1 MSNET
6 VTYSLEAVLTRIEG
20 KIDSLEKRLDEKI
33 DSLEKRIDEKSD
45 YLEKRI
51 YVKIDSLEKRID
63 ERFDKIEDRLTK
75 VEIGQAGLKG
85 EIKALD
91 ERVSTK
97 IEGLTARVAYQEF
110 TNRGILIAL
119 VVAILGGAAKLFGFF
134 PNP

>member
-20 KIDSLEKRLDEKI
+20 KIDSLQRDVNQK
-33 DSLEKRIDEKSD
+33 
-45 YLEKRI
+45 
-51 YVKIDSLEKRID
+51 
-63 ERFDKIEDRLTK
+63 FDKIDERLTK
-75 VEIGQAGLKG
+75 VEIGQSELKG

-91 ERVSTK
+91 ERLTTEIK
-97 IEGLTARVAYQEF
+97 GLTARVANQEF

-119 VVAILGGAAKLFGFF
+119 VVAILGGAAKLFGFL

>member
-33 DSLEKRIDEKSD
+33 DSLEKRIDE
-45 YLEKRI
+45 
-51 YVKIDSLEKRID
+51 
-63 ERFDKIEDRLTK
+63 RFDKIEDRLTK
-75 VEIGQAGLKG
+75 VEIGQAELKG
-85 EIKALD
+85 DIKTLD
-91 ERVSTK
+91 EK
-97 IEGLTARVAYQEF
+97 INGLTARVAYQEL

-119 VVAILGGAAKLFGFF
+119 VVAILGGAAKLFGFL

>member
-33 DSLEKRIDEKSD
+33 DSLEKRIDE
-45 YLEKRI
+45 
-51 YVKIDSLEKRID
+51 KIDSLEKRID

>member
-33 DSLEKRIDEKSD
+33 DSLEKRIDEK
-45 YLEKRI
+45 
-51 YVKIDSLEKRID
+51 IDSLEKRID

-75 VEIGQAGLKG
+75 VEIGQAELKG
-85 EIKALD
+85 DIKTLD
-91 ERVSTK
+91 EK
-97 IEGLTARVAYQEF
+97 INGLTARVAYQEF

-134 PNP
+134 PNPLKLPVAVPSR